1 MTDQAWSPR
10 TAAKIEALRE
20 MLSPTAYLPGDT
32 DQNVFERWLYSRLAY
47 ALHQLGAPTA
57 LLSDKDVLDLLFYF
71 LVFEPELLDKK
82 CVDAF
87 KNVVD
92 DQTLLSSVAG
102 VNFKAHGA
110 RATAGL
116 VNIDSMAIFGRVLR
130 IGHAVA
136 SHESLHALEALRR
149 GPILSIDIA
158 PRSFMLID
166 ECSQTNPQTLGKML
180 ELLGDR
186 EVRCTI
192 NPDNPAL

>member
-20 MLSPTAYLPGDT
+20 MLSPTTYLPGDT
-32 DQNVFERWLYSRLAY
+32 DQKVFERWLYSRLAY
-47 ALHQLGAPTA
+47 ALYQLGAPTV

-71 LVFEPELLDKK
+71 LVFEPKHLDKK

-102 VNFKAHGA
+102 VNFRAHGA

-116 VNIDSMAIFGRVLR
+116 VNVDSMAIFGSVLR
-130 IGHAVA
+130 IDHAVA
-136 SHESLHALEALRR
+136 SHESLYALESLRR
-149 GPILSIDIA
+149 GPALSIDIA
-158 PRSFMLID
+158 PHSFVLID
-166 ECSQTNPQTLGKML
+166 ECSQTTPQTLGKLL

-192 NPDNPAL
+192 TPDNPAL